1 MLLFILMLFMLRDLL
16 SVLKPTFLKILYFNW
31 RIITLQYCSFFAIHQ
46 PESAMGA
53 HVPHIPPH
61 CIPLGCPR
69 PPALSALLYASNL
82 HWSSILHMIIY
93 MFQCYSLKLSH
104 PHLLSL
110 SPKVY
115 SFHLCLFCCLAYRI
129 VITIFLNSTYIC

>member
-69 PPALSALLYASNL
+69 APAFCVLVHALNL
-82 HWSSILHMIIY
+82 HWPSISHMVIY
-93 MFQCYSLKLSH
+93 MFQCYSLKSSH
-104 PHLLSL
+104 PRLLPQ
-110 SPKVY
+110 SPKVC
-115 SFHLCLFCCLAYRI
+115 SLHLSLLLSHI
-129 VITIFLNSTYIC
+129 